1 MTSELN
7 SIELDIAQIEGNL
20 NGSSLMKFLVNQ
32 GSYPLIL
39 FIFVIIVLG
48 IMEAILCIDL
58 KSSIPEHSRDEEI
71 DEKSSE
77 DLDFDVRLPNSNV
90 SMDIRD

>member
-7 SIELDIAQIEGNL
+7 SIELDIAQFEGNL
-20 NGSSLMKFLVNQ
+20 NEPSLMKFLVNQ

-48 IMEAILCIDL
+48 IMEAILCINL
-58 KSSIPEHSRDEEI
+58 KSSIPKHSKDEET
-71 DEKSSE
+71 DEESNEESSFE
-77 DLDFDVRLPNSNV
+77 ARLPNSNV